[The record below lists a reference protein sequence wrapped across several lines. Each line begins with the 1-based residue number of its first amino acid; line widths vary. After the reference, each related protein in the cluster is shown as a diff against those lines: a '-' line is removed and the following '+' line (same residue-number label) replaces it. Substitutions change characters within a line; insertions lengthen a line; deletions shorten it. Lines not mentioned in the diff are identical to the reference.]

1 MDVAAA
7 DSFIDHGE
15 RIVCIGDLAFAL
27 FVGGEFFAGKDVF
40 PVLSPSAMNSAAG
53 LTYVHLTSS
62 RFLKALREFFMPTAV
77 GRYASEKSGRSEIM
91 VL

>member
-40 PVLSPSAMNSAAG
+40 SRSFSVSDEF
-53 LTYVHLTSS
+53 SS
-62 RFLKALREFFMPTAV
+62 RADICPSDIVTFSQSIERILHADCSWKIRF
-77 GRYASEKSGRSEIM
+77 
-91 VL
+91 